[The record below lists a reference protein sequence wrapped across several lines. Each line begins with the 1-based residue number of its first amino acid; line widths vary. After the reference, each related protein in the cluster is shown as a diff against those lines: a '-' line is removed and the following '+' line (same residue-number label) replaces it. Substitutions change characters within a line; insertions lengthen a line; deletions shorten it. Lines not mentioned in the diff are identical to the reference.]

1 MRKLLSEVAPV
12 LIAAF
17 FLVVPVGVLVRAAW
31 KQRDPAQDY
40 MRAVH
45 EAMVPD
51 HISHW
56 LVSAKDLENPVTVVT
71 WKQQSDVEYYKGKEV
86 GKDTWVTVVPNL
98 RSFCQDFVKSHG
110 SDPAQLELRLRQ
122 RLGLPLKGN
131 YDSFVEFKVD
141 PKTLFRPCNA
151 LTGDDPCAPISSQ
164 ELDAIRA
171 DFKNPVSEQDKQ
183 TLTSGNNANGSSPG
197 AAKADLDPT
206 TKQKAGW
213 LLAKYYESYSSSP
226 AYPWTSLGYTF
237 DWAPKEDGSDDFARF
252 GESEFVVRAKTPI
265 IQFVSAPDTAAYCA
279 PE

>member
-17 FLVVPVGVLVRAAW
+17 FLIVPAGVLVRAAW

-40 MRAVH
+40 RRAVH

-51 HISHW
+51 HISHQ
-56 LVSAKDLENPVTVVT
+56 LVLLKDNPVTVVT
-71 WKQQSDVEYYKGKEV
+71 WKQQSDVAYYKGKDV

-98 RSFCQDFVKSHG
+98 RSFCKDFVKSHG
-110 SDPAQLELRLRQ
+110 SDPAQLELRLKQ

-131 YDSFVEFKVD
+131 YDSFVEFRVD
-141 PKTLFRPCNA
+141 PKYLFRPCNPF
-151 LTGDDPCAPISSQ
+151 TTDDPCAPISAQ

-171 DFKNPVSEQDKQ
+171 DFKNPVSEQDEQ
-183 TLTSGNNANGSSPG
+183 TLTSGKNVKESSPG
-197 AAKADLDPT
+197 ATKAELDPT

-213 LLAKYYESYSSSP
+213 LLAQYYQSFSSSSP
-226 AYPWTSLGYTF
+226 YPWTSLGYTF
-237 DWAPKEDGSDDFARF
+237 DWAPKEDGSDDFVRF